1 LPDSLCSFTTGSLS
15 YVVMPLECTDAMAE
29 RPPLL
34 IEGEATLLDQPGRYW
49 GFVLLGPD
57 GEPIDLAQRAAVHFG
72 AAREGLYALGL
83 GRVRVTVELLDAA
96 PGVGRSG

>member
-1 LPDSLCSFTTGSLS
+1 
-15 YVVMPLECTDAMAE
+15 MAE

-49 GFVLLGPD
+49 GFVLLGRD
-57 GEPIDLAQRAAVHFG
+57 GEPIDLAQRAATHFG

-83 GRVRVTVELLDAA
+83 GRVRVTVELLDEGEPADER
-96 PGVGRSG
+96 G